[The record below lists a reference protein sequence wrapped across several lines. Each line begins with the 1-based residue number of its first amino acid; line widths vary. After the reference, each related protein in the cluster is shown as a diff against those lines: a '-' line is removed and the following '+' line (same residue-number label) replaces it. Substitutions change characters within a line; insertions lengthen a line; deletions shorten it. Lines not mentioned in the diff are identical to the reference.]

1 MRQVLGVLRS
11 TGLFSRSGAN
21 ALVAQL
27 LTLAALIVP
36 VGFGLTSALPTVVLA
51 AAIASILGYPATLGA
66 VVRVPP
72 MGSGAAGR
80 VVLRRSVAALL
91 VTTGAVTAGGLLA
104 FSRTAAL
111 ADLLLQVAMV
121 LLGQGLFFLAQAR
134 SIAALDFASVAR
146 VRLLYGVGS
155 VVLTVVACVVLRSP
169 IALSAAA
176 ALAMTVAALCGLAAR
191 LPASTEVAT
200 AVPER
205 LGRTLRDGL
214 AVGCSLGFG
223 NVATQAPALVLPMLG
238 PLAPAWSLITRL
250 GNGFLTVG
258 GNIVG
263 PAVAIRFSRALQRT
277 DAADLRSAFGLAVR
291 LSLALGAAAVVVLAG
306 AATVE
311 WRAVVAE
318 PIGPWA
324 LAVGVVGFWGTQVA
338 LAPIGNLLPMVPGG
352 ARYRIAY
359 DVTRVIVFLAP
370 IAVVRDPA
378 LLLVIGAAGAVLNL
392 LFVLALRRVVVGF
405 EKPVVEHRPERGR
418 RFWPGTAAEATEPD
432 LSFR

>member
-1 MRQVLGVLRS
+1 MLGVLRS
-11 TGLFSRSGAN
+11 TGLVSRSGAN
-21 ALVAQL
+21 ALVAQM
-27 LTLAALIVP
+27 LTLAALVVP

-72 MGSGAAGR
+72 IGSGAAGR
-80 VVLRRSVAALL
+80 AVLRRSLAALL
-91 VTTGAVTAGGLLA
+91 LTTGAVTAGALVA
-104 FSRTAAL
+104 DARTAAL
-111 ADLLLQVAMV
+111 ADVLLQVAMV

-146 VRLLYGVGS
+146 VRLLYGAGS
-155 VVLTVVACVVLRSP
+155 VVLTVAACAVFRSAL
-169 IALSAAA
+169 ALSAAS
-176 ALAMTVAALCGLAAR
+176 ALAMTVAALWGLAAR
-191 LPASTEVAT
+191 LPVSADGA
-200 AVPER
+200 ADGAAPPER
-205 LGRTLRDGL
+205 LGRSLREGL

-223 NVATQAPALVLPMLG
+223 NVATQAPALVLPLLG

-277 DAADLRSAFGLAVR
+277 DAAELRSAFGLAVR
-291 LSLALGAAAVVVLAG
+291 LSLALGGAAVIVLAG

-324 LAVGVVGFWGTQVA
+324 LAAGVIGFWGTQVV

-359 DVTRVIVFLAP
+359 DVSRVIAFLAP
-370 IAVVRDPA
+370 IALVRDPA
-378 LLLVIGAAGAVLNL
+378 LLLVLGAAGAVLNL
-392 LFVLALRRVVVGF
+392 LFVLALRRVVLGF
-405 EKPVVEHRPERGR
+405 GEPVVAR
-418 RFWPGTAAEATEPD
+418 RSMSPVWPPTPADVPARD
-432 LSFR
+432 VSFR